1 MITNNNDGYL
11 TLLHTRV
18 KYRLVRLI
26 KLCFL
31 SIFFARNPSIWI
43 LQKKA
48 VILRKILR
56 YSLATLAVFA
66 LLGASALLL
75 PKSLAE
81 HQLWLWFSAATLTG
95 LALLS
100 ILYAQSRRRLAK
112 LTNRVKLTE
121 TRLRALRVAIER
133 SPTSIL
139 VTDPKGFIEYVNPT
153 ICRFTGYSIEELIG
167 KNSSIFNS
175 GKTPHET
182 YVDLWQTLARGQ
194 NWNGRF
200 ISQTKTGD
208 IYLEQAWIA
217 PVFDEQKK
225 LVNYVAVKLDISE
238 QEFALSR
245 ERLHN
250 QVLDLLSRNKTANE
264 IFGSI
269 IRAVEKENQHI
280 KCAIF
285 LRSLDGVSLQLA
297 TAPSLPTFLHHAL
310 QQIKITSDGISV
322 SQAAFYGKRIITDE
336 LSTQAKQV
344 KTASAAVRAGML
356 ACWAEPIFDVDGKV
370 AGVLNFFKDQ
380 PGAPNKREI
389 NLIENVA
396 NLVRLVIERSQNTA
410 LLKLAETVYHT
421 SSEAIAVT
429 DAHGTFIHVNP
440 AFTKITGYTA
450 EEAIGND
457 HSILK
462 SGRHSASFYDEMWA
476 SLNGSGQWQ
485 GEVWNRRKN
494 GELYPQLLSI
504 NSTYDTDGS
513 VKFRISL
520 FADISKQKANEEL
533 IWRQANFDSLTGL
546 ANRRYFQE
554 VFQHSLKMAQREKHN
569 LAIIFIDLDEF
580 KPINDMFGHQYG
592 DQLLAQTA
600 QRIKTP
606 LRDTDIVAR
615 IGGDEFVILLAGNPS
630 KEDALLIARRI
641 HEHVLQ
647 PFEIDGQVS
656 QISLSCGV
664 SMYPEHGKTEAEL
677 IKQADIAM
685 YHAKNLGRNQ
695 TVFFEPEL

>member
-1 MITNNNDGYL
+1 MYMDI
-11 TLLHTRV
+11 
-18 KYRLVRLI
+18 
-26 KLCFL
+26 
-31 SIFFARNPSIWI
+31 A
-43 LQKKA
+43 KKA
-48 VILRKILR
+48 VTLRKNLR
-56 YSLATLAVFA
+56 YSLATLAVFT
-66 LLGASALLL
+66 LLSASALLL
-75 PKSLAE
+75 PDSLAE
-81 HQLWLWFSAATLTG
+81 HQFWLWFSAALLTG

-100 ILYAQSRRRLAK
+100 ILYAQNRRRLTK
-112 LTNRVKLTE
+112 LSNRGKITE

-139 VTDPKGFIEYVNPT
+139 VTDPKGNIEYANPT
-153 ICRFTGYSIEELIG
+153 ICKFTGYSVEELVG
-167 KNSSIFNS
+167 QNSSIFNS
-175 GKTPHET
+175 GKTPYET
-182 YVDLWQTLARGQ
+182 HVDLWQTLTRGQ

-200 ISQTKTGD
+200 ISQTKNGD
-208 IYLEQAWIA
+208 VYLEQTWIA

-238 QEFALSR
+238 QELTLSR
-245 ERLHN
+245 MRLHN

-264 IFGSI
+264 IFNSI
-269 IRAVEKENQHI
+269 ISAVEKEKQQI
-280 KCAIF
+280 KCAVF
-285 LRSLDGVSLQLA
+285 LRSLDGLSLQLA
-297 TAPSLPTFLHHAL
+297 TAPSLPTYFHHAL
-310 QQIKITSDGISV
+310 QAVKITADGISA
-322 SQAAFYGKRIITDE
+322 SQAAFYGKRIVTSD
-336 LSTQAKQV
+336 LTTQAEQSK
-344 KTASAAVRAGML
+344 AADTSIRAGMQ
-356 ACWAEPIFDVDGKV
+356 ACWAEPIFDTDGKV
-370 AGVLNFFKDQ
+370 IGVLNFFREQ
-380 PGAPNKREI
+380 SGTPNNQEI
-389 NLIENVA
+389 NLIENAA

-440 AFTKITGYTA
+440 AFTEITGYTA
-450 EEAIGND
+450 EEAIGSD

-462 SGRHSASFYDEMWA
+462 SGRHSASFYSEMWD
-476 SLNGSGQWQ
+476 SLNSTGQWQ
-485 GEVWNRRKN
+485 GELWNRRKD
-494 GELYPQLLSI
+494 GEIYPQLLSI

-554 VFQHSLKMAQREKHN
+554 VFQHALKVAQREQHN
-569 LAIIFIDLDEF
+569 LAVIFIDLDEF
-580 KPINDMFGHQYG
+580 KPINDKFGHHYG

-600 QRIKTP
+600 QRIKAP

-630 KEDALLIARRI
+630 KEDALHIARRI

-647 PFEIDGQVS
+647 PFEIDEQVA

-664 SMYPEHGKTEAEL
+664 SMYPEHGSTQAEL
-677 IKQADIAM
+677 IKNADIAM
-685 YHAKNLGRNQ
+685 YHAKNQGRNQ
-695 TVFFEPEL
+695 TVFFESEL

>member
-1 MITNNNDGYL
+1 M
-11 TLLHTRV
+11 HTRV
-18 KYRLVRLI
+18 KCRPVLLI
-26 KLCFL
+26 QTLL
-31 SIFFARNPSIWI
+31 SRQIFAGNPCIWI

-48 VILRKILR
+48 VTLRKILR
-56 YSLATLAVFA
+56 YSLATLVVFA
-66 LLGASALLL
+66 LLSVSALLL
-75 PKSLAE
+75 PDPLAK
-81 HQLWLWFSAATLTG
+81 HQFWLWFSAALLTG

-112 LTNRVKLTE
+112 LTNRVKMTE

-139 VTDPKGFIEYVNPT
+139 VTDPKGIIEYANPT
-153 ICRFTGYSIEELIG
+153 ICKFTGYSIEELIG

-175 GKTPHET
+175 GKTPRDT

-200 ISQTKTGD
+200 VSQTKNGD
-208 IYLEQAWIA
+208 VYLEQTWIA
-217 PVFDEQKK
+217 PVFDEKKK

-238 QEFALSR
+238 QEFTLSR
-245 ERLHN
+245 MRLHN

-269 IRAVEKENQHI
+269 IRSVEKENQQI
-280 KCAIF
+280 KCAVF
-285 LRSLDGVSLQLA
+285 LRSLDGVHLQLA

-310 QQIKITSDGISV
+310 QEVKITEDGISV
-322 SQAAFYGKRIITDE
+322 SQAAFYGKRVVTSQLTE
-336 LSTQAKQV
+336 QAKHA

-370 AGVLNFFKDQ
+370 AGVLNFFKEQ
-380 PGAPNKREI
+380 PGSPSKREV
-389 NLIENVA
+389 NLIENAA

-440 AFTKITGYTA
+440 AFTEITGYTA
-450 EEAIGND
+450 EEAIGSD

-462 SGRHSASFYDEMWA
+462 SGRHGAKFYDEMWT
-476 SLNGSGQWQ
+476 SLNSTGQWQ
-485 GEVWNRRKN
+485 GELWNRRKN
-494 GELYPQLLSI
+494 GEIYPQFLSI

-513 VKFRISL
+513 VKFRISM

-554 VFQHSLKMAQREKHN
+554 VFQHALKVAQREQHN
-569 LAIIFIDLDEF
+569 LAVIFIDLDEF
-580 KPINDMFGHQYG
+580 KPINDKFGHQYG

-630 KEDALLIARRI
+630 KDDALLIARRI

-647 PFEIDGQVS
+647 PFEIDEQVA

-664 SMYPEHGKTEAEL
+664 SMYPEHGRTQAEL
-677 IKQADIAM
+677 IKNADIAM
-685 YHAKNLGRNQ
+685 YHAKNQGRNQ